1 MSAEE
6 QVPEQ
11 DVIEKSWREPTLD
24 EIAGK
29 QGITSP
35 QKFDDLLGAGKDLWA
50 DDTECEKFIDDI
62 YQRRRDGNK
71 EYKNP

>member
-35 QKFDDLLGAGKDLWA
+35 QNFDDLLGAGKD
-50 DDTECEKFIDDI
+50 
-62 YQRRRDGNK
+62 
-71 EYKNP
+71 

>member
-11 DVIEKSWREPTLD
+11 DEIEKSWREPTLE
-24 EIAGK
+24 EIAAE

-35 QKFDDLLGAGKDLWA
+35 QNYDTLLGAGKDLWA
-50 DDTECEKFIDDI
+50 DDKEFNQFVDDI
-62 YQRRRDGNK
+62 YKRRRK
-71 EYKNP
+71 STQYKPEP